1 MLDNTD
7 IDSAIPILQSREY
20 RHFAVNPRTPVIGGV
35 IEGGDFENMD
45 DQFLDDLR
53 DALWTYGVLFG
64 KRRHLSFETMKN
76 VARAF
81 GDQFEHHSFAN
92 TLEDEGF
99 PESPRL
105 RACWQRSD
113 VRIDPQKHARR
124 FSSFQ
129 RKDADA
135 CQIARHKST
144 ARRAGHRETDHPYSR
159 SHRPR

>member
-20 RHFAVNPRTPVIGGV
+20 RHFTVNPRTPVIGGV

-92 TLEDEGF
+92 TLKGEGF
-99 PESPRL
+99 PEVTIIERL
-105 RACWQRSD
+105 D
-113 VRIDPQKHARR
+113 
-124 FSSFQ
+124 
-129 RKDADA
+129 
-135 CQIARHKST
+135 ST
-144 ARRAGHRETDHPYSR
+144 ANRHHRLLFGSYAICQQPVHANLAGYRARVRRIRRVDLVR
-159 SHRPR
+159 